1 VTTRISTQDIGTGTR
16 TLVAMITAETMGLPL
31 AAVTAAIG
39 DTNYPFAPGSGG
51 SVTVGSISPAVRVA
65 CENARTALFAKVAP
79 QLGAAPEALVARE
92 GRIAVKDTPGKSLTW
107 KEACRLLGTQPIQA
121 DGQWERG
128 LSSVGTSG
136 VQFADVEVDIETG
149 VTRVRKI
156 VSVQDCGMIVD
167 KLTAESQMYGGII
180 MGMGFALFE
189 NRILDRN
196 TARMVNPNME
206 WYLVAGMSDVPEID
220 ITLMDQPERG
230 VIGLGEPPVISTA
243 AAIANAV
250 ANAVGVRIRKL
261 PITPDTVLA
270 ALQQERAGGTL

>member
-1 VTTRISTQDIGTGTR
+1 
-16 TLVAMITAETMGLPL
+16 MGLPL
-31 AAVTAAIG
+31 NAVTAAIG

-51 SVTVGSISPAVRVA
+51 SITVGSISPTVRIA
-65 CENARTALFAKVAP
+65 CENARDALLAKVAP
-79 QLGAAPEALVARE
+79 QLGVAPQALVTKN
-92 GRIAVKDTPGKSLTW
+92 GRIQAKDDPSKSLSW
-107 KEACRLLGTQPIQA
+107 KEACRALGVQPIQA
-121 DGQWERG
+121 DGQWEPG
-128 LSSVGTSG
+128 LSSLGTSG

-149 VTRVRKI
+149 VTHVKKI

-189 NRILDRN
+189 NRVLDRN
-196 TARMVNPNME
+196 TARMVNANME
-206 WYLVAGMSDVPEID
+206 YYLLAGMSDIPEID

-230 VIGLGEPPVISTA
+230 VVGLGEPPVISTA

-250 ANAVGVRIRKL
+250 ANAIGVRIRQL
-261 PITPDTVLA
+261 PVTPDTVLA